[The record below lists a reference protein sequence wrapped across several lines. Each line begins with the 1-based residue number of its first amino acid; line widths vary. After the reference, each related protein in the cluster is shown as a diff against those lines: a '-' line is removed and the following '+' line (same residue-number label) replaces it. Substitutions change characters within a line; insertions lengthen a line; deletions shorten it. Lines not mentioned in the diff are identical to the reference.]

1 MNKICSLEHNQRQD
15 FNAKY
20 SNFVLIDSFKTTL
33 QLPMPKF
40 QEISEEVDK
49 FVFNSVN
56 EYLFEKKEMNLEL
69 QRSKDRIIQ
78 AQHKLVDFIQKIHLD
93 DSGDVN
99 RLK

>member
-1 MNKICSLEHNQRQD
+1 M
-15 FNAKY
+15 
-20 SNFVLIDSFKTTL
+20 IDSFKTTL

-78 AQHKLVDFIQKIHLD
+78 AHKLVDFIQKIHLD

>member
-1 MNKICSLEHNQRQD
+1 
-15 FNAKY
+15 
-20 SNFVLIDSFKTTL
+20 
-33 QLPMPKF
+33 
-40 QEISEEVDK
+40 
-49 FVFNSVN
+49 
-56 EYLFEKKEMNLEL
+56 MNLEL

>member
-1 MNKICSLEHNQRQD
+1 M
-15 FNAKY
+15 
-20 SNFVLIDSFKTTL
+20 IDSFKTTL

-93 DSGDVN
+93 DSGEVN

>member
-1 MNKICSLEHNQRQD
+1 M
-15 FNAKY
+15 
-20 SNFVLIDSFKTTL
+20 IDSFKTTL

-56 EYLFEKKEMNLEL
+56 EYLFEKKEMNFEL

-78 AQHKLVDFIQKIHLD
+78 AQHKLVDFI
-93 DSGDVN
+93 
-99 RLK
+99 

>member
-1 MNKICSLEHNQRQD
+1 M
-15 FNAKY
+15 
-20 SNFVLIDSFKTTL
+20 IDSFKTTL

-56 EYLFEKKEMNLEL
+56 EYLFEKKEMNFEL

>member
-1 MNKICSLEHNQRQD
+1 
-15 FNAKY
+15 
-20 SNFVLIDSFKTTL
+20 LIDSFKTTL

>member
-1 MNKICSLEHNQRQD
+1 
-15 FNAKY
+15 
-20 SNFVLIDSFKTTL
+20 
-33 QLPMPKF
+33 MPKF

>member
-1 MNKICSLEHNQRQD
+1 
-15 FNAKY
+15 
-20 SNFVLIDSFKTTL
+20 
-33 QLPMPKF
+33 MPKF

-56 EYLFEKKEMNLEL
+56 EYLFEKKEMNFEL

>member
-1 MNKICSLEHNQRQD
+1 M
-15 FNAKY
+15 
-20 SNFVLIDSFKTTL
+20 IDSFKTTL